1 MGEIR
6 EGLGEMA
13 DPADLVTALVQL
25 GLLKRAFTGTELAAE
40 TGRAGGAELFRLEM
54 AHALAGAAD
63 MQILMAAGA
72 AADAGA
78 EPARIMRA
86 TDFAYTGAN
95 CEKEDDAKFTLV
107 RVQAQ
112 RLSTQLM
119 VMAADFRAGRAELP
133 LMVYPAML
141 VAGALEKMLNV
152 TTLDDPAARAAAL
165 AEAAGELTGGAEV
178 IQELA
183 DKNAAYAAR
192 P

>member
-1 MGEIR
+1 
-6 EGLGEMA
+6 
-13 DPADLVTALVQL
+13 
-25 GLLKRAFTGTELAAE
+25 
-40 TGRAGGAELFRLEM
+40 M

-78 EPARIMRA
+78 DPARIMRA

-95 CEKEDDAKFTLV
+95 CEKEDGAKFTLV
-107 RVQAQ
+107 RVQAK
-112 RLSTQLM
+112 RLATQLT
-119 VMAADFRAGRAELP
+119 VTAADSRAGRAELP
-133 LMVYPAML
+133 LMIYPAML
-141 VAGALEKMLNV
+141 IAGVLEKMLDA
-152 TTLDDPAARAAAL
+152 TTLDDPSARAAAL
-165 AEAAGELTGGAEV
+165 AEAAGELADGAEV

>member
-1 MGEIR
+1 
-6 EGLGEMA
+6 MA
-13 DPADLVTALVQL
+13 GPAGLVTALVQV

-40 TGRAGGAELFRLEM
+40 TDRAGGTELFRLEM

-78 EPARIMRA
+78 EPARIMHA
-86 TDFAYTGAN
+86 ADFACTGPN
-95 CEKEDDAKFTLV
+95 CEKDDDAKVTLV

-119 VMAADFRAGRAELP
+119 VMAADSRAGRAELP

-141 VAGALEKMLNV
+141 IAGALEKMLNA
-152 TTLDDPAARAAAL
+152 TTLDHPAARAAAL

-183 DKNAAYAAR
+183 DENAAYAAR

>member
-1 MGEIR
+1 
-6 EGLGEMA
+6 
-13 DPADLVTALVQL
+13 
-25 GLLKRAFTGTELAAE
+25 
-40 TGRAGGAELFRLEM
+40 
-54 AHALAGAAD
+54 
-63 MQILMAAGA
+63 
-72 AADAGA
+72 
-78 EPARIMRA
+78 MRA

-95 CEKEDDAKFTLV
+95 CEKEDAKFTLV
-107 RVQAQ
+107 RVQTQ

-119 VMAADFRAGRAELP
+119 V
-133 LMVYPAML
+133 YPAML
-141 VAGALEKMLNV
+141 IAGALEKMLNA